1 MKKNWANAKQQI
13 ALKPKDEELS
23 VIKSFGPRIKLP
35 KGSKKSAQIPILLP
49 WNRFN
54 ERVNLIS
61 NLQLKQKVSDKSPS
75 WRQNEL

>member
-54 ERVNLIS
+54 GLI
-61 NLQLKQKVSDKSPS
+61 
-75 WRQNEL
+75 